1 MNSASIAPILSVV
14 RRVRL
19 QAKILGYFG
28 PLIATA
34 VLGAFW
40 LVDLHMNN
48 RVQASAREQL
58 ETSRRVFEELLATRA
73 EGLITASSLVAE
85 LGVFYQPLEIIDP
98 LRLEAAC
105 QRINQL
111 IGSEV
116 VIVTDRMGVILARTD
131 RRWEVG
137 ETFRETTAVARAL
150 RGERASTMWV
160 QDGRLYA
167 MVSVPVRLQTGLAGT
182 LSVGYRVDGTFALQL
197 ALLSGQDVAF
207 LVGSRVVAS
216 SRTLEPIETRVVEEL
231 SERLREDRPVYGP
244 VDLGSGVPAMV
255 VSPFA
260 DVNGAPSARYAI
272 LRSLGGDAAELRA
285 LERQLALIAACALA
299 AALGIGFVVSRS
311 ITRPLTR
318 LASAAHD
325 LGGGNYDFRLPPPAG
340 SSEIEELTGAFEAMR
355 ESLKGRVEELHRLT
369 ESLEH
374 MVGDRT
380 AALERALAE
389 NRTLLETLRQWNDV
403 LERKVEERSRELAQ
417 AQSLLIRQDRMAA
430 IGRLAAGVAHEIN
443 NPLGILA
450 GFAEG
455 LLDRSRDP
463 TLAAEPAFADF
474 PEYLRLIGQEV
485 DRLKSFVQRF
495 LHFARSRA
503 PEKQLI
509 DVHSVAQQV
518 LDLLRDQARRES
530 KELRGDLGAPGLW
543 VEADPE
549 QLKQVVLNLALNG
562 LDAVERGGW
571 VRITTRTQAGAAL
584 ISVCDNGGGIA
595 EELRERVFEPFF
607 STKPPEKGTGL
618 GLALCHDLVRENGGE
633 IELKES
639 TLGVGTEFVIRLP
652 LAVAVE
658 LRAHA

>member
-1 MNSASIAPILSVV
+1 M

-28 PLIATA
+28 PLVAAA

-48 RVQASAREQL
+48 RVRASAREQL

-73 EGLITASSLVAE
+73 EGLITAASLVGE
-85 LGVFYQPLEIIDP
+85 LGVFYQPLEVTDP
-98 LRLEAAC
+98 ARLEMAC

-207 LVGSRVVAS
+207 LVGSHVVAS
-216 SRTLEPIETRVVEEL
+216 SRALEPAEASAVEEL
-231 SERLREDRPVYGP
+231 SDRIRDDRAVYGP
-244 VDLGSGVPAMV
+244 VELGSGIPAMV

-260 DVNGAPSARYAI
+260 VVSGEPLARYAI
-272 LRSLGGDAAELRA
+272 LRSLGGDAVELRA
-285 LERQLALIAACALA
+285 LEHQLALIAACALA
-299 AALGIGFVVSRS
+299 GALGVGFLVSRS

-340 SSEIEELTGAFEAMR
+340 SSEIEELTDAFEAMR
-355 ESLKGRVEELHRLT
+355 QSLKSRVQELHRLT
-369 ESLEH
+369 ERLEQ

-403 LERKVEERSRELAQ
+403 LERKVEERSRELAE
-417 AQSLLIRQDRMAA
+417 AQSMLIRQDRMAA

-455 LLDRSRDP
+455 LLDRSHDP
-463 TLAAEPAFADF
+463 TLSAEPAFGDF

-485 DRLKSFVQRF
+485 ERLKSIVQRF

-509 DVHSVAQQV
+509 DVNSVAQQV
-518 LDLLRDQARRES
+518 LELLASQARRES
-530 KELRGDLGAPGLW
+530 KQLSGDLSRESLW

-549 QLKQVVLNLALNG
+549 QLKQVLLNLALNG
-562 LDAVERGGW
+562 LDAVDRGGS
-571 VRITTRTQAGAAL
+571 VRIATQGCGANAE
-584 ISVCDNGGGIA
+584 IAVSDNGEGIA
-595 EELRERVFEPFF
+595 PELRERIFEPFF

-618 GLALCHDLVRENGGE
+618 GLSLCHDLVKENGGE
-633 IELKES
+633 IELNQS
-639 TLGVGTEFVIRLP
+639 SAGQGTEFVVRLP
-652 LAVAVE
+652 LALEVE

>member
-1 MNSASIAPILSVV
+1 M

-28 PLIATA
+28 PLVA
-34 VLGAFW
+34 VALLGAFW
-40 LVDLHMNN
+40 LVDLHVNN
-48 RVQASAREQL
+48 RVRAAAREQL

-73 EGLITASSLVAE
+73 DGLITAASLVAE
-85 LGVFYQPLEIIDP
+85 LGVFYQPLEVTDP
-98 LRLEAAC
+98 ERLEYAC

-150 RGERASTMWV
+150 RGERANTMWV

-167 MVSVPVRLQTGLAGT
+167 MVSVPVRLPTGLAGT

-197 ALLSGQDVAF
+197 ALLSGQDIAF
-207 LVGSRVVAS
+207 LVGSHVVAS
-216 SRTLEPIETRVVEEL
+216 SRTLEPAETRAVEQL
-231 SERLREDRPVYGP
+231 SDRIGEDRPVYGP
-244 VDLGSGVPAMV
+244 VDLASGVPAVV

-260 DVNGAPSARYAI
+260 DVNGEPMARYAI
-272 LRSLGGDAAELRA
+272 LRSLLGDAAELRA
-285 LERQLALIAACALA
+285 LERQLALIAAFALA
-299 AALGIGFVVSRS
+299 AALGIGFIVSRS

-325 LGGGNYDFRLPPPAG
+325 LGGGNYDFRLPAPAG
-340 SSEIEELTGAFEAMR
+340 SSEIEDLTRAFEAMR
-355 ESLKGRVEELHRLT
+355 QSLKGRVEELHRLT
-369 ESLEH
+369 EHLEQ

-403 LERKVEERSRELAQ
+403 LERKVEERGRELAE
-417 AQSLLIRQDRMAA
+417 AQTLLIRQDRMAA

-455 LLDRSRDP
+455 LLDRSHDP
-463 TLAAEPAFADF
+463 TLAAEPAFSDF

-485 DRLKSFVQRF
+485 DRLKSIVQRF
-495 LHFARSRA
+495 LHFARSRT
-503 PEKQLI
+503 PQKQLI
-509 DVHSVAQQV
+509 DVNSAAQQV
-518 LDLLRDQARRES
+518 LELLGNQARRES
-530 KELRGDLGAPGLW
+530 KDLSGDLSTESLW

-562 LDAVERGGW
+562 LDAVDRGGW
-571 VRITTRTQAGAAL
+571 VRITTRARAEAAE

-595 EELRERVFEPFF
+595 EELRDRVFEPFF

-639 TLGVGTEFVIRLP
+639 TEGAGTEFVIRLP
-652 LAVAVE
+652 LSVRTE

>member
-1 MNSASIAPILSVV
+1 V

-28 PLIATA
+28 PLVAAA

-48 RVQASAREQL
+48 RVRAGARAEL

-73 EGLITASSLVAE
+73 DGLLNAASLVAE
-85 LGVFYQPLEIIDP
+85 LDVFYQPLEVTDP
-98 LRLEAAC
+98 VRLEYAC

-111 IGSEV
+111 VGSEV

-167 MVSVPVRLQTGLAGT
+167 MVSVPVRIATGLAGT
-182 LSVGYRVDGTFALQL
+182 ISVGYRVDGNFALQL

-207 LVGSRVVAS
+207 LVGSHVVAS
-216 SRTLEPIETRVVEEL
+216 SRALDAAESQAAEEL
-231 SERLREDRPVYGP
+231 SRRIRGDRAVYGA
-244 VDLGSGVPAMV
+244 VDLASGLPAIV
-255 VSPFA
+255 VSPFS
-260 DVNGAPSARYAI
+260 DIDGAPIAAYAI
-272 LRSLGGDAAELRA
+272 LRSLSGEAGELRA
-285 LERQLALIAACALA
+285 LERQLALAAALALA
-299 AALGIGFVVSRS
+299 AVLGVGFVVSRS

-318 LASAAHD
+318 LAAAAHE
-325 LGGGNYDFRLPPPAG
+325 LGGGNYEFRVPAPAG
-340 SSEIEELTGAFEAMR
+340 SSEIEELTRAFEAMR
-355 ESLKGRVEELHRLT
+355 QSLRARIEELSRLT
-369 ESLEH
+369 ERLEQ

-380 AALERALAE
+380 AALQRALAE
-389 NRTLLETLRQWNDV
+389 NRTLLETLREWNDV
-403 LERKVEERSRELAQ
+403 LERKVDERTRDLAE
-417 AQSLLIRQDRMAA
+417 AQRMLIRQDRMAA

-455 LLDRSRDP
+455 LLDRSHDP
-463 TLAAEPAFADF
+463 TLAAEPAFGDF

-485 DRLKSFVQRF
+485 DRLKAIVQRF
-495 LHFARSRA
+495 LHFARSRV

-509 DVHSVAQQV
+509 DVNRVAEQV
-518 LDLLRDQARRES
+518 LELLADHARREG
-530 KELRGDLGAPGLW
+530 KQLARALDAGALW
-543 VEADPE
+543 IEADPE
-549 QLKQVVLNLALNG
+549 QLKQVVLNLVLNG
-562 LDAVERGGW
+562 LDAIDRGGW
-571 VRITTRTQAGAAL
+571 VRITTRARDGVAE
-584 ISVCDNGGGIA
+584 IRVRDNGGGIA
-595 EELRERVFEPFF
+595 EELRDRVFEPFF

-618 GLALCHDLVRENGGE
+618 GLALCQDLVRENGGE
-633 IELKES
+633 IELEES
-639 TLGVGTEFVIRLP
+639 TVGVGTEFVIRLP
-652 LAVAVE
+652 LALPAE
-658 LRAHA
+658 LRAHV

>member
-1 MNSASIAPILSVV
+1 V

-28 PLIATA
+28 PLVA
-34 VLGAFW
+34 VALLGAFW
-40 LVDLHMNN
+40 RVDLHMNN
-48 RVQASAREQL
+48 RVQAAAREQL
-58 ETSRRVFEELLATRA
+58 ETSRRVFEELLVTRG
-73 EGLITASSLVAE
+73 EGLITAASLVAE
-85 LGVFYQPLEIIDP
+85 LGVFYQPLEVTDP
-98 LRLEAAC
+98 GRLEYAC

-167 MVSVPVRLQTGLAGT
+167 MVSVPVRSATGLAGAI
-182 LSVGYRVDGTFALQL
+182 SVGYRVDGNFASQL

-207 LVGSRVVAS
+207 LVGSDVVAS
-216 SRTLEPIETRVVEEL
+216 SRPLEP
-231 SERLREDRPVYGP
+231 SEARAVAQLTGRIQGGRAVYGS
-244 VDLGSGVPAMV
+244 VDLASGIPAIV
-255 VSPFA
+255 VSPFS
-260 DVNGAPSARYAI
+260 DIDGAPIAAYAI
-272 LRSLGGDAAELRA
+272 LRSLAGDAAELRA
-285 LERQLALIAACALA
+285 LERQLAFIAAVALA
-299 AALGIGFVVSRS
+299 GALGIGFFVSRS
-311 ITRPLTR
+311 IARPLTK
-318 LASAAHD
+318 LAAASRQ
-325 LGGGNYDFRLPPPAG
+325 LGGGDYDFRLPTPAG
-340 SSEIEELTGAFEAMR
+340 SSEIEELTRAFEAMR
-355 ESLKGRVEELHRLT
+355 QSLKARIEELHRLT
-369 ESLEH
+369 GHLEQ

-389 NRTLLETLRQWNDV
+389 NRTLLETLRHWNDA
-403 LERKVEERSRELAQ
+403 LERKVEERTHELAE
-417 AQSLLIRQDRMAA
+417 AQKMLILQDRMAA
-430 IGRLAAGVAHEIN
+430 VGRLAAGVAHEIN

-455 LLDRSRDP
+455 LLDRSRAP
-463 TLAAEPAFADF
+463 TLAAAPAFRDF

-485 DRLKSFVQRF
+485 DRLKTIVQRF

-503 PEKQLI
+503 PEKQRI
-509 DVHSVAQQV
+509 DVNPIARQV
-518 LDLLRDQARRES
+518 IELLGNHTRSEG
-530 KELRGDLGAPGLW
+530 KEIHGDLCPTGAW

-549 QLKQVVLNLALNG
+549 QLKQVLLNLAMNG

-571 VRITTRTQAGAAL
+571 VRIATRAL
-584 ISVCDNGGGIA
+584 DGVAEIAVRDNGDGIP
-595 EELRERVFEPFF
+595 EELRDKIFEPFF

-633 IELKES
+633 IELRES
-639 TLGVGTEFVIRLP
+639 AVGVGSEFVIRLALSP
-652 LAVAVE
+652 RSEVRV
-658 LRAHA
+658 HA

>member
-1 MNSASIAPILSVV
+1 V

-19 QAKILGYFG
+19 QTKILGYFG
-28 PLIATA
+28 PLVA
-34 VLGAFW
+34 VALLGAFW

-48 RVQASAREQL
+48 RVRAAAREQL
-58 ETSRRVFEELLATRA
+58 ETSRRVFEELLVTRA
-73 EGLITASSLVAE
+73 EGLITAASLVAE
-85 LGVFYQPLEIIDP
+85 LGVFYQPMEVTDP
-98 LRLEAAC
+98 ARLEYAC

-167 MVSVPVRLQTGLAGT
+167 MVSVPVRLATGLAGAI
-182 LSVGYRVDGTFALQL
+182 SVGYRVDSNFASQL
-197 ALLSGQDVAF
+197 ALLSGQDIAF
-207 LVGSRVVAS
+207 LVGSDVVAS
-216 SRTLEPIETRVVEEL
+216 SRPLEPSEARAVAQLSGRIEGGRA
-231 SERLREDRPVYGP
+231 VYGN
-244 VDLGSGVPAMV
+244 VDLASGIPAIV
-255 VSPFA
+255 VSPFS
-260 DVNGAPSARYAI
+260 DIDGAPIASYAI
-272 LRSLGGDAAELRA
+272 LRSLAGDAAELRA
-285 LERQLALIAACALA
+285 LERQLTLIAAVALA
-299 AALGIGFVVSRS
+299 GALGIGFFVSRS
-311 ITRPLTR
+311 IARPLTK
-318 LASAAHD
+318 LAAASHQ

-340 SSEIEELTGAFEAMR
+340 SSEIEELTRAFEAMR
-355 ESLKGRVEELHRLT
+355 QSLKERIGELQRLT
-369 ESLEH
+369 ERLEQ

-403 LERKVEERSRELAQ
+403 LERKVDARTHELAE
-417 AQSLLIRQDRMAA
+417 AQKMLILQDRMAA

-463 TLAAEPAFADF
+463 TLAAEPAFLDF

-485 DRLKSFVQRF
+485 DRLKAIVQRF
-495 LHFARSRA
+495 LHFARSRT

-509 DVHSVAQQV
+509 DVNRIARQV
-518 LDLLRDQARRES
+518 IELLVTHTRRDG
-530 KELRGDLGAPGLW
+530 KELGGDLSPVGIW

-549 QLKQVVLNLALNG
+549 QLKQVLLNLAMNG
-562 LDAVERGGW
+562 LDAVDRGGW
-571 VRITTRTQAGAAL
+571 VRIATRTVDDVAE
-584 ISVCDNGGGIA
+584 ISVRDNGGGVP
-595 EELRERVFEPFF
+595 EELRERIFEPFF

-633 IELKES
+633 IELRES
-639 TLGVGTEFVIRLP
+639 AVGVGSEFVIRLT
-652 LAVAVE
+652 LSARSE